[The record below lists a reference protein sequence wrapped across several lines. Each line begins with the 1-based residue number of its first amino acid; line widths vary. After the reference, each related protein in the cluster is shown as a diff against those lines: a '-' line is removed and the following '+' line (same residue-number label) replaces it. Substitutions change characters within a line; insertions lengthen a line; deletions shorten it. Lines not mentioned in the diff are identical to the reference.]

1 MKNEFD
7 LIDWIRREAPALSK
21 GLGIGDDA
29 AVIALESGGRD
40 LVVTTDAIVEDVDF
54 IRKKMPAA
62 LAGRKALAVNLSDL
76 AAMGARP
83 DSFVVTLGVPGD
95 MKTAWVKDFCR
106 GIFTLAR
113 KHKAACVGGDISR
126 SRVFFC
132 SITLLGRVKKGRE
145 VKRSGAKAGDAIYVT
160 GSLGGSILGHHAE
173 FEPRVLEGLYLAD
186 FVRPTAMMDVSDGL
200 AQDLGHLLKASSVRA
215 ALELDRIPVSSDAQ
229 KLSKGRAEDALV
241 RALSDGEDF
250 ELLFTVKKAAVKKLE
265 GSWRKKFPR
274 TQLTRIGTLMNGKPS
289 IVWTRGG
296 KRETSFR
303 LAQKGY
309 QHF

>member
-1 MKNEFD
+1 MKNEFE
-7 LIDWIRREAPALSK
+7 LIDWIRREAPAPPK

-29 AVIALESGGRD
+29 ALIPFEGGRD

-62 LAGRKALAVNLSDL
+62 LAGRKALAINLSDL

-83 DSFVVTLGVPGD
+83 DSFVLTLGIPGD
-95 MKTAWVKDFCR
+95 MKTLWVKDFCR
-106 GIFTLAR
+106 GVFALAR

-126 SRVFFC
+126 SRVFFA

-145 VKRSGAKAGDAIYVT
+145 VKRSGAKPGDVIYVT
-160 GSLGGSILGHHAE
+160 GSLGGSILGRHAS
-173 FEPRVLEGLYLAD
+173 FEPRIQEGLYLAD
-186 FVRPTAMMDVSDGL
+186 SVRPTAMMDVSDGL

-215 ALELDRIPVSSDAQ
+215 VLELDRIPVSSSAR
-229 KLSKGRAEDALV
+229 KMAKGGGEALV

-250 ELLFTVKKAAVKKLE
+250 ELLFTVKKNAADNLEALWKKH
-265 GSWRKKFPR
+265 FPR
-274 TQLTRIGTLMNGKPS
+274 TKLTRIGAVEKGKPA
-289 IVWTRGG
+289 IVWTRSG
-296 KRETSFR
+296 KIDASFK
-303 LAQKGY
+303 LSQKGY

>member
-1 MKNEFD
+1 MKNEFE
-7 LIDWIRREAPALSK
+7 LIDWIRSEAPAPSK

-29 AVIALESGGRD
+29 AVIAFDGGGN

-62 LAGRKALAVNLSDL
+62 LAGRKALAINLSDL

-83 DSFVVTLGVPGD
+83 DSFVLTLGIPRD
-95 MKTAWVKDFCR
+95 LKTEWIKDFCR
-106 GIFTLAR
+106 GVFSLAR

-126 SRVFFC
+126 SRVFFA

-145 VKRSGAKAGDAIYVT
+145 VKRSGAKAGDVIYVT
-160 GSLGGSILGHHAE
+160 GSLGGSLLGRHAS
-173 FEPRVLEGLYLAD
+173 FEPRVQEGLFLAGT
-186 FVRPTAMMDVSDGL
+186 VRPTAMMDVSDGL

-215 ALELDRIPVSSDAQ
+215 VLELDRIPVSSEAR
-229 KLSKGRAEDALV
+229 KMAKGCAEEALV
-241 RALSDGEDF
+241 SALSDGEDF
-250 ELLFTVKKAAVKKLE
+250 ELLFTVRKTAVKKLE
-265 GSWRKKFPR
+265 ASWKKLFPR
-274 TQLTRIGTLMNGKPS
+274 TRLTRIGAVEKGKPS
-289 IVWTRGG
+289 IVWVRGG
-296 KRETSFR
+296 KKETSFR